1 LSIYKGKRIAMSTPR
16 FRLYIAAS
24 LDGFIAT
31 PDGGVSW
38 LEPFQGDDF
47 GYDAFIETI
56 GTVVLGRTTYEQ
68 VRGFG
73 DWPYAG
79 KRGIVVSS
87 QPPGDLPDGVEQRCP
102 PFDDL
107 VSDLKTRSAGDVW
120 IVGGARTIG
129 AFFDLDAVDGIE
141 LFVMPVLLG
150 SGLPLFG
157 SSRSA
162 MLLRL
167 KETRPYPGGVVKLVY
182 DTL

>member
-1 LSIYKGKRIAMSTPR
+1 MISIPR
-16 FRLYIAAS
+16 LRLYIAAS

-31 PDGGVSW
+31 MDGGVGR
-38 LEPFQGDDF
+38 LDPFQGDDF
-47 GYDAFIETI
+47 GYDAFFATI

-68 VRGFG
+68 VRRFG
-73 DWPYAG
+73 EWPYAG
-79 KRGIVVSS
+79 KRGIVLSS
-87 QPPGDLPDGVEQRCP
+87 QPLGDLPAGVDQRHAP
-102 PFDDL
+102 DDDL
-107 VSDLKTRSAGDVW
+107 VSELKRQSPGDVW

-129 AFFDLDAVDGIE
+129 AFFDLDAVGGIE

-162 MLLRL
+162 MPLRL
-167 KETRPYPGGVVKLVY
+167 KETRPYPSGVVKLVY